1 LNVVATVPH
10 NKYIN
15 CMDYAKSGKLAAIG
29 DIDGAVKVFDTETKS
44 LVGKQFNNHGRG
56 VKCLKFSPDS

>member
-1 LNVVATVPH
+1 
-10 NKYIN
+10 
-15 CMDYAKSGKLAAIG
+15 MDYAKSGKLAAIG